1 MRLAGITQ
9 PCNVG
14 ANLRYYS
21 INRHKMT
28 TLTPS
33 YHAEV
38 YSPDDNRF
46 DHRPFLYNAR
56 WSWQFAAIDSAV
68 ESLDSREARE
78 TQLATNTT
86 RTISSSRLSSGGGG
100 AGTEHRGAAR
110 NNNVKNKP
118 VQVPVRTSEAGKK
131 RRVAELELV
140 AREEMEGVGEGL

>member
-1 MRLAGITQ
+1 MLCAD
-9 PCNVG
+9 
-14 ANLRYYS
+14 LRYYS

-46 DHRPFLYNAR
+46 DHRPFLYNTR

-68 ESLDSREARE
+68 ESLDSRETRE
-78 TQLATNTT
+78 TIVTNTT
-86 RTISSSRLSSGGGG
+86 RSISSARLPSAGGG
-100 AGTEHRGAAR
+100 AGTGTEHRGAVR
-110 NNNVKNKP
+110 NNNVKNLP

-131 RRVAELELV
+131 RRVAELEMV

>member
-1 MRLAGITQ
+1 
-9 PCNVG
+9 
-14 ANLRYYS
+14 
-21 INRHKMT
+21 MT

>member
-1 MRLAGITQ
+1 
-9 PCNVG
+9 
-14 ANLRYYS
+14 
-21 INRHKMT
+21 MT

-46 DHRPFLYNAR
+46 DHRPFLYNTR

-68 ESLDSREARE
+68 ESLDSRETRE
-78 TQLATNTT
+78 TIVTNTT
-86 RTISSSRLSSGGGG
+86 RSISSARLPSAGGGAG

-110 NNNVKNKP
+110 NKNVKNLP

-131 RRVAELELV
+131 RRVAELEMV

>member
-1 MRLAGITQ
+1 MRVAGITQ

-68 ESLDSREARE
+68 ESLASSVTTQGNTRSLSTARLPP
-78 TQLATNTT
+78 TAPTP
-86 RTISSSRLSSGGGG
+86 G
-100 AGTEHRGAAR
+100 AERHGAVR
-110 NNNVKNKP
+110 NNNIKNLP
-118 VQVPVRTSEAGKK
+118 VQVPVSCYEGGK
-131 RRVAELELV
+131 RRRVGDLEV
-140 AREEMEGVGEGL
+140 ARQEVECVGEGL